1 MEINTEIK
9 ILLIDDRA
17 DNLMSISTVLQV
29 DGYTIRTARSG
40 TEALKILLKEQ
51 DFALI
56 LLDVQMPDISGIE
69 TASLIYKRDKLKNI
83 PIIFLTAHSY
93 GDEYIYRGYLAGA
106 VDYIYKPI
114 NPSIL
119 KAKVYVFAE
128 IYRKTHL
135 LIAREKQLEEM
146 NDRLEDSVCLR
157 TRELLLKHIELE
169 KTHLELKKVH
179 NDLDNFV
186 YAASH
191 DLRAPVS
198 NIEGLLKSLKDLF
211 PHDLLKD
218 EELNIIIDLIIVSIT
233 KFKVTLNDLTE
244 IVKTQKSINDDLNRF
259 DIRDIIE
266 DVKVD
271 IRDMIENSGAIFK
284 IIDDG
289 DTMVSFSRKNLKSL
303 FFNLISN
310 AIKYRSSERTPEIGI
325 KIGRDSEYIV
335 ISVSDNGIGF
345 NPNDKERI
353 FEMFRRLHDHV
364 EGSGVGLYIVKKIID
379 NSGGKIEV
387 ETEEE
392 KGSTFSVFI
401 RVA

>member
-9 ILLIDDRA
+9 ILLIDDRE
-17 DNLMSISTVLQV
+17 DNLMSISSVLLA

-56 LLDVQMPDISGIE
+56 LLDVLMPDISGYE
-69 TASLIYKRDKLKNI
+69 TASLIYKRDKLKHI
-83 PIIFLTAHSY
+83 PIIFVTAHSY
-93 GDEYIYRGYLAGA
+93 GDEYVYKGYQAGA
-106 VDYIYKPI
+106 VDYMYKPI
-114 NPSIL
+114 NPSLL

-146 NDRLEDSVCLR
+146 NDKLEDRVSQR

-191 DLRAPVS
+191 DLRGPVS
-198 NIEGLLKSLKDLF
+198 NIEGLLSSLRDSF
-211 PHDLLKD
+211 PPDLLED
-218 EELNIIIDLIIVSIT
+218 EDVNTIIDLINVSIAR
-233 KFKVTLNDLTE
+233 FKVTITDLTE
-244 IVKTQKSINDDLNRF
+244 IVKTEKSINDDLNTF
-259 DIRDIIE
+259 NIRDIIE
-266 DVKVD
+266 DVKLD
-271 IRDMIENSGAIFK
+271 IRDMIENSGVIFN
-284 IIDDG
+284 IVDDG
-289 DTMVSFSRKNLKSL
+289 DTMVSFSRKNLKSI

-310 AIKYRSSERTPEIGI
+310 AIKYRSHERIPEVGI
-325 KIGRDSEYIV
+325 RIGRDNEYIV
-335 ISVSDNGIGF
+335 VSVSDNGIGF
-345 NPNDKERI
+345 NPNDKEKV
-353 FEMFRRLHDHV
+353 FEMFKRLHDHV
-364 EGSGVGLYIVKKIID
+364 EGSGVGLYIVKKIVD

>member
-1 MEINTEIK
+1 VEINTEIK
-9 ILLIDDRA
+9 ILLIDDRE
-17 DNLMSISTVLQV
+17 DNLMSISSVLLA

-56 LLDVQMPDISGIE
+56 LLDVLMPDISGYE
-69 TASLIYKRDKLKNI
+69 TASLIYKRDKLKHI
-83 PIIFLTAHSY
+83 PIIFVTAHSY
-93 GDEYIYRGYLAGA
+93 GDEYVYKGYQAGA
-106 VDYIYKPI
+106 VDYMYKPI
-114 NPSIL
+114 NPSLL

-146 NDRLEDSVCLR
+146 NDKLEDRVSQR

-191 DLRAPVS
+191 DLRGPVS
-198 NIEGLLKSLKDLF
+198 NIEGLLSSLRDSF
-211 PHDLLKD
+211 PPDLLED
-218 EELNIIIDLIIVSIT
+218 EDVNTIIDLINVSIAR
-233 KFKVTLNDLTE
+233 FKVTITDLTE
-244 IVKTQKSINDDLNRF
+244 IVKTEKSINDDLNTF
-259 DIRDIIE
+259 NIRDIIE
-266 DVKVD
+266 DVKLD
-271 IRDMIENSGAIFK
+271 IRDMIENSGVIFN
-284 IIDDG
+284 IVDDG
-289 DTMVSFSRKNLKSL
+289 DTMVSFSRKNLKSI

-310 AIKYRSSERTPEIGI
+310 AIKYRSHERIPEVGI
-325 KIGRDSEYIV
+325 RIGRDNEYIV
-335 ISVSDNGIGF
+335 VSVSDNGIGF
-345 NPNDKERI
+345 NPNDKEKV
-353 FEMFRRLHDHV
+353 FEMFKRLHDHV
-364 EGSGVGLYIVKKIID
+364 EGSGVGLYIVKKIVD